1 MPIVRG
7 TFNGSGASA
16 VRLSLDV
23 NQVSATSTSV
33 TVNYF
38 LIIERTSG
46 TGFFNDGTGSPLN
59 SYSIN
64 PDIDDVNPGSNL
76 TNTTGSGFAYDLRT
90 ASNPGGYP
98 YQYTIRSVNRTFTGM
113 TGPLSIRFRATAT
126 DNASGIGTATT
137 TIGTLTITPSG
148 PPPAAFTNTPYVS
161 GTVGSTYNDV
171 VISVGATSITRSG
184 ALPAGLTGVYES
196 ATQGYRVTGT
206 PTTAQTNFFTL
217 TATNSSGSTTYNA
230 SISIVGPPPPP
241 PPAPPA
247 PTNFASGT
255 ITTTS
260 IATSWSA
267 SSGATGYR
275 VFNGSTLVTTLNS
288 STLNY
293 NFTGLT
299 PNTSYTLGVRAIA
312 SNSGGTS
319 QSSLVTITR
328 STLPV
333 TFTTP
338 NVITQLRDTAI
349 TNLRNAGFATN
360 VNVTNILAAA
370 TAINNRAVLSQTPT
384 AGTTATVGDT
394 ASISVYDFR
403 VAMPPI
409 LGLTQ
414 TAANTSLT
422 DAGFLNRSS
431 SLVTLGATLA
441 NNLTVASQT
450 PTSGTSSNI
459 ADPVTYT
466 LFNFLIPVPN
476 VVNLERTQGII
487 NLNNAGFNS
496 VDIALDIANATPQNV
511 GTIKS
516 QSPTNSATT
525 FNPQTTTVTL
535 TVYSFGIAGKRYN
548 ASGSFS
554 QINTARRFDGSIWRD
569 LTVQRRFDGQVW
581 RDIIN

>member
-16 VRLSLDV
+16 VRISLDV
-23 NQVSATSTSV
+23 NQVSATATSV

-38 LIIERTSG
+38 LIIERISG
-46 TGFFNDGTGSPLN
+46 TGFFNDGTVSPIN

-64 PDIDDVNPGSNL
+64 PDINDVNPGSNL

-90 ASNPGGYP
+90 NSNPGGYP
-98 YQYTIRSVNRTFTGM
+98 YQYTIRSVNRTFTSM
-113 TGPLSIRFRATAT
+113 TGPITISFRATAT

-137 TIGTLTITPSG
+137 ATGTLTLTPSG
-148 PPPAAFTNTPYVS
+148 PPPESFTNIPYVS

-171 VISVGATSITRSG
+171 VISVGATNITRSG

-206 PTTAQTNFFTL
+206 PTTAGTSSFTL
-217 TATNSSGSTTYNA
+217 TATNGGGSTTYSA
-230 SISIVGPPPPP
+230 SITINNPVSP

-247 PTNFASGT
+247 PTNFVSGT

-275 VFNGSTLVTTLNS
+275 LFLNGSQVAQISNANLTYLFS
-288 STLNY
+288 
-293 NFTGLT
+293 GLT
-299 PNTSYTLGVRAIA
+299 PNTSYVLGIRAY
-312 SNSGGTS
+312 STNSGGTTT
-319 QSSLVTITR
+319 SSLVTITR

-349 TNLRNAGFATN
+349 GNLRSAGFATN
-360 VNVTNILAAA
+360 VNVTNVTAAA
-370 TAINNRAVLSQTPT
+370 SAQNNRAVLSQTPT

-394 ASISVYDFR
+394 ASIGVYDFR
-403 VAMPPI
+403 VAMPSI

-422 DAGFLNRSS
+422 NAGLPLRTS
-431 SLVTLGATLA
+431 SLVTSGATLA

-450 PTSGTSSNI
+450 PSSGTQFNI
-459 ADPVTYT
+459 AETVTYT
-466 LFNFLIPVPN
+466 IFNFLIPVPN

-487 NLNNAGFNS
+487 NLNNAGFTS
-496 VDIALDIANATPQNV
+496 VNINLDIANATAQNV

-516 QSPTNSATT
+516 QNPINSATT

-535 TVYSFGIAGKRYN
+535 TVYSFGIAGKR
-548 ASGSFS
+548 STGTGFS

-569 LTVQRRFDGQVW
+569 LTVQRRFDGSVW